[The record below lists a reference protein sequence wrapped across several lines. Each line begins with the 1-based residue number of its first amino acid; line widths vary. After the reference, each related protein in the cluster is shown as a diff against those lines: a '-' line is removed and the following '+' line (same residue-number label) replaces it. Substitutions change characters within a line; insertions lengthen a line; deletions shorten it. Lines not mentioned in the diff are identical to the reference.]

1 MLRESK
7 GRAMFHF
14 RELVKSAA
22 PPKGSVLLRALR
34 IAAWPLRVVV
44 ARRAMA
50 ELGAMSDRELAD
62 VGLYRQDLRD
72 ATALRLGEDPTAMLA
87 KRTAERRRARWAA
100 VVENPLAPRS
110 TGLSGEEGTN

>member
-1 MLRESK
+1 
-7 GRAMFHF
+7 MFHF
-14 RELVKSAA
+14 REFVEPVAA
-22 PPKGSVLLRALR
+22 PRRPFLRRVLQFAARPLRAL
-34 IAAWPLRVVV
+34 A

-72 ATALRLGEDPTAMLA
+72 ATGLRRGEDPTAMLA

-100 VVENPLAPRS
+100 AAQRRE
-110 TGLSGEEGTN
+110 

>member
-1 MLRESK
+1 
-7 GRAMFHF
+7 MFHF
-14 RELVKSAA
+14 RQFVEPVAA
-22 PPKGSVLLRALR
+22 PRRPLHRRVLLV
-34 IAAWPLRVVV
+34 AAWPLRALA

-72 ATALRLGEDPTAMLA
+72 ATALWLGEDPTAMLA
-87 KRTAERRRARWAA
+87 KRTADRRRARWAA

-110 TGLSGEEGTN
+110 AGLSGEEGTN